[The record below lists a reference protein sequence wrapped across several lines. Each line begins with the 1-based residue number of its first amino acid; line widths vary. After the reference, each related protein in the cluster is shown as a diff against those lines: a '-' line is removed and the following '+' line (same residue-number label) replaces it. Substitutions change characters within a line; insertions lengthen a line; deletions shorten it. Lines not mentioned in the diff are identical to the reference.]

1 MNKYNALVILGAT
14 ATGKT
19 KLATQLAYHFNG
31 EIISADSRQVY
42 KDMDI
47 GTGKDLE
54 DYSINNQSVRHHLID
69 IVPAGSKYH
78 IHQFKQDFSNAFL
91 QTINNKKLPIICG
104 GSGLYLQA
112 CLFDLPFTAVPIN
125 SDLRNKLQHIEKQT
139 LLKMLAQIPATIY
152 TPHIDTSSSKRIIR
166 AIEINSW
173 LQNHTLPLKVNNAVT
188 PFVIGLQCDR
198 AVLIQRISNRLSM
211 RLENGLID
219 EVARLKENGL
229 ENELQYYGLE
239 YKFVLQY
246 LQGFLSSD
254 QLQDKLGT
262 AINQFAKRQV
272 TFFKKLEREGLKIN
286 WLDAAMPQQTILN
299 EAIDLVTPH
308 FI

>member
-173 LQNHTLPLKVNNAVT
+173 LQNHTLPLKVNNLCA
-188 PFVIGLQCDR
+188 I
-198 AVLIQRISNRLSM
+198 ISAL
-211 RLENGLID
+211 L
-219 EVARLKENGL
+219 
-229 ENELQYYGLE
+229 
-239 YKFVLQY
+239 
-246 LQGFLSSD
+246 
-254 QLQDKLGT
+254 
-262 AINQFAKRQV
+262 
-272 TFFKKLEREGLKIN
+272 
-286 WLDAAMPQQTILN
+286 WP
-299 EAIDLVTPH
+299 
-308 FI
+308 